1 MKSSVRL
8 ASAPAAFGGTGFSAG
23 ATKNFSEQRG
33 GITMLHRH
41 PDNHRNLVLIGY
53 RATGK
58 TSVGARLAQV
68 LHRLFVDLDQ
78 VLVREA
84 GRSVAD
90 IVAQGG
96 WAEFRRLE
104 KQLVARYR
112 DGQGQVL
119 ATGGGVVLDPDN
131 VAALRENGIIIWLTA
146 DPAAIQARLAQ
157 DQPLDA
163 NRPSLTGGNTIRE
176 VAEVLEG
183 RAPLYQAAAQIIVD
197 TTHNSVAQVVE
208 LVLAALKS
216 EET

>member
-1 MKSSVRL
+1 MAHVTEPHPQ
-8 ASAPAAFGGTGFSAG
+8 PA
-23 ATKNFSEQRG
+23 
-33 GITMLHRH
+33 RH
-41 PDNHRNLVLIGY
+41 PNLVLIGY

-58 TSVGARLAQV
+58 TSVGARLAEV
-68 LHRLFVDLDQ
+68 LHRPFVDLDQ

-112 DGQGQVL
+112 DARGQVL
-119 ATGGGVVLDPDN
+119 ATGGGIILDPDN
-131 VAALRENGIIIWLTA
+131 VEALQKNGIIIWLIA

-157 DQPLDA
+157 DQPRDA
-163 NRPSLTGGNTIRE
+163 NRPSLTGGDTIRE
-176 VAEVLEG
+176 AAEVAEK
-183 RAPLYQAAAQIIVD
+183 RAPLYQAAAQMSID
-197 TTHNSVAQVVE
+197 TTHRSVSQVVK

-216 EET
+216 EETKNLGG

>member
-1 MKSSVRL
+1 M
-8 ASAPAAFGGTGFSAG
+8 A
-23 ATKNFSEQRG
+23 
-33 GITMLHRH
+33 GITEPHPQRLRH
-41 PDNHRNLVLIGY
+41 PNLVLMGY

-58 TSVGARLAQV
+58 TSVGARLAEL
-68 LHRLFVDLDQ
+68 LHRPFVDLDQ

-84 GRSVAD
+84 GRSVAE

-104 KQLVARYR
+104 KELVARYR
-112 DGQGQVL
+112 DARGLIL

-131 VAALRENGIIIWLTA
+131 VAALKENGILIWLTA
-146 DPAAIQARLAQ
+146 DPAAIQTRLAQ
-157 DQPLDA
+157 DQPRDA
-163 NRPSLTGGNTIRE
+163 NRPSLTGGGTVR
-176 VAEVLEG
+176 EVLEVLEA

-216 EET
+216 EETGILGG

>member
-1 MKSSVRL
+1 M
-8 ASAPAAFGGTGFSAG
+8 AS
-23 ATKNFSEQRG
+23 
-33 GITMLHRH
+33 ITEPH
-41 PDNHRNLVLIGY
+41 PQQMWHPNLVLIGY

-58 TSVGARLAQV
+58 TSVGARLAEV
-68 LHRLFVDLDQ
+68 LHCPFVDLDQ

-104 KQLVARYR
+104 KELVARYR
-112 DGQGQVL
+112 DAGELVL

-157 DQPLDA
+157 DQPRDA
-163 NRPSLTGGNTIRE
+163 NRPSLTGGDTIRE
-176 VAEVLEG
+176 VAEVLEA

-216 EET
+216 EETRNLGG

>member
-1 MKSSVRL
+1 
-8 ASAPAAFGGTGFSAG
+8 
-23 ATKNFSEQRG
+23 
-33 GITMLHRH
+33 MLHRH

-146 DPAAIQARLAQ
+146 DPAAIQTRLAQ